1 MVLLNSPI
9 CDQEKVMPSFEL
21 MNIDGTVLKSR
32 DLVGKSGKLIMF
44 ICNHCPYVK
53 AIIDKIVET
62 TNELEKFNIKSIAIM
77 PNDAEKYPE
86 DSFENMNF
94 FSTKHQFKFPYL
106 IDKTQEVSKNFG
118 AVCTPDFFGFNS
130 DNKLNYRGR
139 LGLMNNLQF
148 IGKTN
153 DLLNAMIKISKT
165 GEGPKEQ
172 SSSAGCSIK
181 WKIN

>member
-1 MVLLNSPI
+1 MVLLNSPT

-21 MNIDGTVLKSR
+21 MNIDGTVLKSSE
-32 DLVGKSGKLIMF
+32 LVGKSGTLIMF

-94 FSTKHQFKFPYL
+94 FSKKHQFKFPYL

-130 DNKLNYRGR
+130 DNKLSYRGR
-139 LGLMNNLQF
+139 IGLMKNLDF

-153 DLLNAMIKISKT
+153 DLLNAMKQISKT
-165 GEGPKEQ
+165 GQGPKEQ
-172 SSSAGCSIK
+172 FSSAGCSIK
-181 WKIN
+181 WKN